1 MREQAIPTGRTHMEW
16 LEFARWSPEVEQ
28 RLAHQAARLRV
39 TVRPPLTPSHES
51 ASTRARRLEALLR
64 QTPASNPWGHPAAEC

>member
-1 MREQAIPTGRTHMEW
+1 MEW

-28 RLAHQAARLRV
+28 LLAHQAARLSA
-39 TVRPPLTPSHES
+39 TLQPPPRPPTHES
-51 ASTRARRLEALLR
+51 VSTRARRLEALLR

>member
-1 MREQAIPTGRTHMEW
+1 MEW
-16 LEFARWSPEVEQ
+16 LEFSRWSPEVEQ
-28 RLAHQAARLRV
+28 LLANQAARLSA
-39 TVRPPLTPSHES
+39 TIRPPLSQTDEN